1 LIFDFFEKKPNNECI
16 SLPGANIAMV
26 QMPVLYQFGFSPQ
39 YVIVYYLINNHLC
52 ANKKP

>member
-1 LIFDFFEKKPNNECI
+1 MNILIFREQ
-16 SLPGANIAMV
+16 V
-26 QMPVLYQFGFSPQ
+26 YQLYKRLFYAGLDFSPQ